1 METKGISPEVQEIYD
16 ELADEMDGDEQDKL
30 IEQTSYDLHQVDSKA
45 HFYQGSIKITDTFA
59 KKARILISQRFKA
72 TQEYTAARIDR
83 INKNWQMYE
92 SELVKDD
99 SLTKLFYPELYNSCE
114 DWIDDFTL
122 IFSNF
127 VNYIEVTDVSNS
139 VDQFIARSLKI
150 DSNDMPNQVQSMFM
164 GILQQHFGSANTDRN
179 TTFYFKK
186 ADLVR
191 DFLKW
196 GVEMSGFDEESEG
209 FLIDGTV
216 SGQFLTKDE
225 YRHKC
230 RSYSIQYEETDDA
243 TKSHYL
249 QQEQPSFL
257 FKPIDPRKVIFP
269 RSKNPQWIAEE
280 LDVTITEI
288 LSDSMDENGK
298 QLPGSR
304 YDLARVK
311 KVMAYMKDRRG
322 IEDTDSD
329 NVETEISGEPQ
340 EGLNENETESK
351 YLDGDLKI
359 YETHWIPM
367 ILPGSKKPVKTRMYC
382 VNLGTQADPN
392 IFVVG
397 IEKSPHIVGFP
408 YHSTPFKKR
417 KDEWC
422 GSGLPEVLEPLQ
434 DIINQVNNHVTDMM
448 LMGLYGIMVLDP
460 DAIENE
466 ADFNTIRPRMILKLK
481 NARGRSV
488 NDIVSWMHPPLDTI
502 QFGDVYLQRII
513 EQMKRTSRKGPT
525 GERVSPTITAT
536 EMMSII
542 EELKKSVNRAAL
554 RLNIHLTKW
563 AERMY
568 MYYMLNWKKSLNY
581 KATAYRIW
589 GTDED
594 KLAEEMRQSKPN
606 VQDKYVKSEKAIKID
621 PKELLINGLKFKCDA
636 VESFQREA
644 VEKQQTM
651 QAVDLVYR
659 IGAIQD
665 QQTGQQKIFTDE
677 NGGQYVLSEYKIL
690 KRALKVLNMDNVF
703 ISAGSAQ
710 GSEMIATFPPVQ
722 PGQPDSRLKP
732 PALTA
737 KPTPQAIQKS
747 ATTLNPGA

>member
-1 METKGISPEVQEIYD
+1 
-16 ELADEMDGDEQDKL
+16 
-30 IEQTSYDLHQVDSKA
+30 
-45 HFYQGSIKITDTFA
+45 
-59 KKARILISQRFKA
+59 
-72 TQEYTAARIDR
+72 
-83 INKNWQMYE
+83 
-92 SELVKDD
+92 
-99 SLTKLFYPELYNSCE
+99 
-114 DWIDDFTL
+114 
-122 IFSNF
+122 
-127 VNYIEVTDVSNS
+127 
-139 VDQFIARSLKI
+139 
-150 DSNDMPNQVQSMFM
+150 
-164 GILQQHFGSANTDRN
+164 
-179 TTFYFKK
+179 
-186 ADLVR
+186 
-191 DFLKW
+191 
-196 GVEMSGFDEESEG
+196 
-209 FLIDGTV
+209 
-216 SGQFLTKDE
+216 
-225 YRHKC
+225 
-230 RSYSIQYEETDDA
+230 
-243 TKSHYL
+243 
-249 QQEQPSFL
+249 
-257 FKPIDPRKVIFP
+257 
-269 RSKNPQWIAEE
+269 
-280 LDVTITEI
+280 
-288 LSDSMDENGK
+288 
-298 QLPGSR
+298 
-304 YDLARVK
+304 
-311 KVMAYMKDRRG
+311 
-322 IEDTDSD
+322 
-329 NVETEISGEPQ
+329 
-340 EGLNENETESK
+340 
-351 YLDGDLKI
+351 
-359 YETHWIPM
+359 
-367 ILPGSKKPVKTRMYC
+367 
-382 VNLGTQADPN
+382 
-392 IFVVG
+392 
-397 IEKSPHIVGFP
+397 
-408 YHSTPFKKR
+408 
-417 KDEWC
+417 
-422 GSGLPEVLEPLQ
+422 
-434 DIINQVNNHVTDMM
+434 MM